1 MFKPIYILLNEYSIF
16 EMKIIAFELQLFALT
31 RIVAAFPQ
39 RQLDR
44 LHLLWYGRQHAFLE
58 TIEFIKTTPST
69 NLTQTNKDTTHGL

>member
-1 MFKPIYILLNEYSIF
+1 MSMFKPIYILLNEYSLF

-44 LHLLWYGRQHAFLE
+44 LHLL
-58 TIEFIKTTPST
+58 
-69 NLTQTNKDTTHGL
+69 